1 MKNLSTPFRTRLKN
15 GGTLAYGL
23 RIILSDGLTRLGYS
37 SFGRSLTFDG
47 VTFRPNNGV
56 NPGANQSSINLNV
69 GNSEAKIF
77 FDDAEITEQQ
87 LLSGLLDNASV
98 LWFIF
103 DWQFPPTDLD
113 ATINQS
119 ALILMQGN
127 FGKFSGDDLSVKG
140 EILSIE
146 DKLSQSNP
154 IVTQPRCRNTLGDIR
169 CGATV
174 ASFIGTV
181 TNSGG
186 ATFNFT
192 IGTINNA
199 SVTGECS
206 NGRVEWISGSN
217 AGSSA
222 KISEHNDG
230 EIILS
235 QLPYRSIQPGDS
247 FRAFQGCDK
256 TTDDC
261 LNRFNNILNYRGE
274 PHLPGTNA
282 LIRGPR

>member
-1 MKNLSTPFRTRLKN
+1 MKNLSTAFRNRLRN

-23 RIILSDGLTRLGYS
+23 RIILSDGVTTLGYS

-56 NPGANQSSINLNV
+56 NPAANQSSINLSV

-87 LLSGLLDNASV
+87 VLSGILDNASV
-98 LWFIF
+98 LWFVF

-113 ATINQS
+113 AVTNQS

-127 FGKFSGDDLSVKG
+127 FGKFTGDDLGFTG

-146 DKLSQSNP
+146 DKLGQSNP
-154 IVTQPRCRNTLGDIR
+154 IVTQPRCRNTLGDNR

-174 ASFIGTV
+174 ASFVGTV
-181 TNSGG
+181 TTGSG
-186 ATFNFT
+186 ATFDFT
-192 IGTINNA
+192 VGTPNSA
-199 SVTGECS
+199 SDVGECS
-206 NGRVEWISGSN
+206 NGRVEWLSGLN

-230 EIILS
+230 EMILS
-235 QLPYRSIQPGDS
+235 QLPYRAVQPGDS

-261 LNRFNNILNYRGE
+261 LNRFNNILNFRGE
-274 PHLPGTNA
+274 PNIPGTNA